1 MLLGIK
7 ILKVLPD
14 LSKHLFKDE
23 DNADKIISLIVTL
36 FALLTCFKSDTKIPF
51 LWETLIFPEM
61 LFYALLSDT
70 VFGVN
75 LPPNIVLTNLTNP
88 KGKSMCNPII
98 SYIFKSLFAIKKSFL
113 L

>member
-51 LWETLIFPEM
+51 L
-61 LFYALLSDT
+61 
-70 VFGVN
+70 
-75 LPPNIVLTNLTNP
+75 
-88 KGKSMCNPII
+88 
-98 SYIFKSLFAIKKSFL
+98 
-113 L
+113 